1 MKVNTLDINIIQI
14 IEKQKRLIT
23 DITPMAVET
32 ITAKLWQEK
41 VRDSVLLQQLILVQ
55 FVVVFVKLQNHYIID
70 CLNNMD
76 KLIFLKIMVDDK
88 NNHELIDRLSIEGT
102 PTLKFYCKNRDWA
115 T

>member
-1 MKVNTLDINIIQI
+1 
-14 IEKQKRLIT
+14 
-23 DITPMAVET
+23 
-32 ITAKLWQEK
+32 
-41 VRDSVLLQQLILVQ
+41 
-55 FVVVFVKLQNHYIID
+55 
-70 CLNNMD
+70 MD